1 VPLQFTT
8 TGAVAVTLSNGNKT
22 ATSTAASGFGAGA
35 YLNEVVAGKCCF
47 AMRFDGLA
55 DGGNIVELIAAATG
69 LDFANYSIVGTYIS
83 EFTNASLANSNGSPS
98 GATLSG
104 AAPIVNGDVI
114 FVCIDEPNNLIWVY
128 KNGTIVSG
136 AGNPAAGTGGLSGF
150 LISGART
157 PAAALSSAGAAMTV
171 IDDPVAA
178 GITVPSGF
186 TYLGYSPAPTNPPSN
201 TSAPTLSDTTPVVG
215 QVITAGSD
223 TWTESPTSFGVQFY
237 CDGAPV
243 GSRSSTRTY
252 TVQAADAGKALSVG
266 VIATNAIGDSA
277 EAFST
282 SSSAIAHT
290 WQLVGVA
297 VSAVNASGNYTLTLP
312 SGSQSGDVVVAA
324 IAMRS
329 NVGFTVPAG
338 WTQANQDTGGNTTN
352 NTTASD
358 TSSLQAYIIRGGS
371 APSMVFTRTG
381 GSRALG
387 VVAVY
392 RYTDQSAPPTF
403 DTSVLTP
410 LGAAATA
417 ISGTGLTTGAAGE
430 LIVGAVFGAR
440 NITVSNFRAT
450 NPATGSGSTD
460 TTANPADGAW
470 TERAD
475 SLNGTSPT
483 VGIFLADAVRTSA
496 GATGSLL
503 ATASASALHA
513 IGAMAFAPPTG
524 GGTITSAS
532 ARSAGASSA
541 SGLGAATNAQ
551 RAVSAA
557 ASAAVGRSASVAAS
571 DAQSQAG
578 AQALAQ
584 GAAILSAVAQSSSA
598 SVASATGA
606 QVAASAGQSTSASS
620 ALGDGASTVAAAALS
635 AAASSARAGQA
646 SLAATAA
653 VSISGAVASG
663 SGASTATS
671 QAFSSGSS
679 RAEGRGASLA
689 AFQASSISVSSTH
702 ASTSPVILVSA
713 AGSSSGA
720 SAAQAASALIAA
732 RVGQSLAVAAAGG
745 RSTAIAARDAGSASA
760 AMVAAQA
767 SAIAQAA
774 AASLAVS
781 AVAGQWSA
789 LARADGFAQSVAL
802 GWAGQGA
809 IVSVAAR
816 ADGVALTSGYG
827 RAIVFS
833 VDTPAS
839 RTFLVAPE
847 NRLAVTVLQERTVS
861 TRLETRLSVPPLQ
874 SRTVQAAPQ
883 GRTITARG

>member
-1 VPLQFTT
+1 MPLQFTT

-47 AMRFDGLA
+47 AMRFDGPA
-55 DGGNIVELIAAATG
+55 DGGNIVELVAAPTG
-69 LDFANYSIVGTYIS
+69 LDFANYSISGTFIS
-83 EFTNASLANSNGSPS
+83 EFTVAGISNSNGSPS

-136 AGNPAAGTGGLSGF
+136 AGNPTAGTGGLSGY
-150 LISGART
+150 LVSGARI
-157 PAAALSSAGAAMTV
+157 PAVALSSAGAAMTV

-201 TSAPTLSDTTPVVG
+201 TSVPTLSDTTPVVG
-215 QVITAGSD
+215 QVITTTNGV
-223 TWTESPTSFGVQFY
+223 WTESPTSYAYRWFL
-237 CDGAPV
+237 DGTVIPGET
-243 GSRSSTRTY
+243 GSTY
-252 TVQAADAGKALSVG
+252 TVQAADAGKVLTSG
-266 VIATNAIGDSA
+266 VIATNGIG
-277 EAFST
+277 
-282 SSSAIAHT
+282 SSSEAVSADSSPIAHT

-352 NTTASD
+352 GTTASD

-460 TTANPADGAW
+460 TTSNPADGAW

-475 SLNGTSPT
+475 GLNATSPT
-483 VGIFLADAVRTSA
+483 VGISLFDAVRTSA

-513 IGAMAFAPPTG
+513 IGAMAFAPPATG
-524 GGTITSAS
+524 GPTSTGSLAAVDS
-532 ARSAGASSA
+532 GADESSA
-541 SGLGAATNAQ
+541 AGSVAIAG
-551 RAVSAA
+551 SAA
-557 ASAAVGRSASVAAS
+557 VAETARDTIASAATTAAAGSLAAS
-571 DAQSQAG
+571 EGGSDS
-578 AQALAQ
+578 L
-584 GAAILSAVAQSSSA
+584 
-598 SVASATGA
+598 VASGT
-606 QVAASAGQSTSASS
+606 
-620 ALGDGASTVAAAALS
+620 
-635 AAASSARAGQA
+635 A
-646 SLAATAA
+646 SLAPATGDLFVVDLGADAIVASGGVATAGALA
-653 VSISGAVASG
+653 VTDAAADGLVASG
-663 SGASTATS
+663 SVPAIAAAAVIEVGGDQATLSGAASGAGAVAVQDVGADS
-671 QAFSSGSS
+671 LAGSGSAPVAGAIAAADTGS
-679 RAEGRGASLA
+679 DSAFLFAGKISTGAIVVMDAGSDSASASGAVQVGAAVASIEAGSDAASLLGLLRA
-689 AFQASSISVSSTH
+689 AGEAIIVESLGDSASGFGRLEIAGQISVAENDGDEADLVGGVGIRGDL
-702 ASTSPVILVSA
+702 ASDEGDPDEVVVLGEVLA
-713 AGSSSGA
+713 AGS
-720 SAAQAASALIAA
+720 IW
-732 RVGQSLAVAAAGG
+732 AVDEGF
-745 RSTAIAARDAGSASA
+745 D
-760 AMVAAQA
+760 
-767 SAIAQAA
+767 
-774 AASLAVS
+774 AVS
-781 AVAGQWSA
+781 AIGNVGESY
-789 LARADGFAQSVAL
+789 V
-802 GWAGQGA
+802 
-809 IVSVAAR
+809 VPV
-816 ADGVALTSGYG
+816 
-827 RAIVFS
+827 
-833 VDTPAS
+833 PPS
-839 RTFLVAPE
+839 RTFRVSPDV
-847 NRLAVTVLQERTVS
+847 RLA
-861 TRLETRLSVPPLQ
+861 VPPLQ
-874 SRTVQAAPQ
+874 SRTVHVAPQ
-883 GRTITARG
+883 SRMIIAKG